1 MKNANVLLVEDNFI
15 NQKVA
20 VAFLKMWG
28 HNVTIASNGSE
39 ALLQIT
45 SKSFQVILMDLQ
57 MPGMDGYESTSRI
70 RSMDDPY
77 YKNIP
82 IIAFSASS
90 DFSSK
95 EQAREHGMT
104 DFINK
109 PIMFEEFQHKI
120 DQYIA

>member
-20 VAFLKMWG
+20 MAFLKMWG
-28 HNVTIASNGSE
+28 HNVTIACDGKE
-39 ALLQIT
+39 ALTHIAT
-45 SKSFQVILMDLQ
+45 KNFQVILMDLQ
-57 MPGMDGYESTSRI
+57 MPGMDGYESTSII

-95 EQAREHGMT
+95 EEAREFGMT
-104 DFINK
+104 DYISK
-109 PIMFEEFQHKI
+109 PLMLEEFQNKI

>member
-1 MKNANVLLVEDNFI
+1 MV
-15 NQKVA
+15 
-20 VAFLKMWG
+20 
-28 HNVTIASNGSE
+28 
-39 ALLQIT
+39 
-45 SKSFQVILMDLQ
+45 LMDLQ

-90 DFSSK
+90 DFATQ

-109 PIMFEEFQHKI
+109 PFMFEEFQSKI
-120 DQYIA
+120 DKYIA